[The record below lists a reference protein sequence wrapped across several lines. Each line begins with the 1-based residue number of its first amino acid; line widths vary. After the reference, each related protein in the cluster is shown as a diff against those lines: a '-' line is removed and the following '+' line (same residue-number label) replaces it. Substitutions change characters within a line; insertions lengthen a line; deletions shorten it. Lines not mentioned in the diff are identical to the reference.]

1 MDLLDIHT
9 MKLNNLLSELTFV
22 IPARVNSSRIPKK
35 VLQKLEM
42 PNGDKITLLDLK
54 IQNLLKLTEPQKIIL
69 SSGEDELID
78 IGNNYGIMISRR
90 SEEFFKAGYQTT
102 TRQSINEV
110 IKDVKTKYT
119 AWTPPVVPFHD
130 SKCIRLALNYYCNNC
145 NPASN
150 ASLTTIVHEKAYY
163 WYKNLPLNYS
173 PDENHVQSQYLEP
186 LQKITNGLYLAKTE
200 DMRLCGYYLT
210 KDVVLYEVDIINGV
224 DIDNMHD
231 LVMAQQLSK
240 MFYTNDM

>member
-1 MDLLDIHT
+1 
-9 MKLNNLLSELTFV
+9 MKLSDLLSELTFV
-22 IPARVNSSRIPKK
+22 IPARINSSRVPRK

-54 IQNLLKLTEPQKIIL
+54 IKNLLKLTGPQNIIL
-69 SSGEDELID
+69 STGEDELIE
-78 IGNNYGIMISRR
+78 IGNNYGILISRR
-90 SEEFFKAGYQTT
+90 SEEFFKAGYQTS

-150 ASLTTIVHEKAYY
+150 TSLATIVNEKAYY
-163 WYKNLPLNYS
+163 WYKNVPLNYS
-173 PDENHVQSQYLEP
+173 PGINHVQSQLLEP

-200 DMRLCGYYLT
+200 DMRSSGYFLT
-210 KDVVLYEVDIINGV
+210 KDIVLYEVDSINGV
-224 DIDNMHD
+224 DIDNMYD
-231 LVMAQQLSK
+231 LITAQQLSK
-240 MFYTNDM
+240 IFYTNKL